1 MFEYP
6 GSRMGDDLYND
17 VKDIKA
23 WLNRFVPELEQQ
35 LYNLGTDNFT
45 SAYNERVEGLTT
57 LSGAPGSKTTA
68 EAVAEHLLDY
78 NNPHKVTLGQLGY
91 QEPEVQAASGQ
102 GSTILVLCGL
112 MIQIKT
118 VEIDEATAEA
128 EGNVFKQ
135 SLDTGDW
142 EAEFLEFYGATAV
155 INTGDLWLGGIADAS
170 TTSAGT
176 LTIYSAAAAAGEG
189 TATIIGIGRV

>member
-17 VKDIKA
+17 VKDIKS

-35 LYNLGTDNFT
+35 LANLGVDNFT

-78 NNPHKVTLGQLGY
+78 HNPHKVTLGQLGY
-91 QEPEVQAASGQ
+91 AAPEVQAEEKN
-102 GSTILVLCGL
+102 GSLIITLCGL
-112 MIQIKT
+112 MIQVKPVTIESGT
-118 VEIDEATAEA
+118 ATA
-128 EGNVFKQ
+128 EGNVFKRTV
-135 SLDTGDW
+135 SAGDW
-142 EAEFLEFYGATAV
+142 EQEFGTLWTAV
-155 INTGDLWLGGIADAS
+155 AFIMSGDMWLGSRTDADE
-170 TTSAGT
+170 TSAGT
-176 LTIYSAAAAAGEG
+176 LTIYTAAAAAGAG
-189 TATIIGIGRV
+189 TARIIGIGRA